1 MAEQVRKEYKTAVMN
16 RHKKLFDRTAAMAAG
31 VILLVMLAAWTSPA
45 FAYAEGGSQEGQ
57 HQAEAQEAQASEHH
71 GFNWGGFLGK
81 LFDSTLLFGGLIFLV
96 RKPLIALLAQKSLD
110 IKTDIIQR
118 ENQLKNTTVHL
129 QGIMERLEKIEEE
142 VQAVKDSAEKS
153 GNEEKKRIEEAGE
166 NEAQRILALAEEE
179 IGNKM
184 DTAVRELKERI
195 ADLTIEHFKKDIE
208 AHLDPRMHERL
219 IEKNIAVLSGEAIE
233 RK

>member
-1 MAEQVRKEYKTAVMN
+1 MN
-16 RHKKLFDRTAAMAAG
+16 KHKKVLGPKAAVVAAA
-31 VILLVMLAAWTSPA
+31 ILLVTLAAWTSPA
-45 FAYAEGGSQEGQ
+45 FAYAESGSQEGQ
-57 HQAEAQEAQASEHH
+57 HQAEARESEHH

-110 IKTDIIQR
+110 IKTDIIER
-118 ENQLKNTTVHL
+118 ENQLKNTAVHL
-129 QGIMERLEKIEEE
+129 QGIMERLEKIAEE

-166 NEAQRILALAEEE
+166 NEAQRILALTDEE

-219 IEKNIAVLSGEAIE
+219 IEKNIAVLSGETIE

>member
-1 MAEQVRKEYKTAVMN
+1 MN
-16 RHKKLFDRTAAMAAG
+16 KHKKVLSGTAALIAA
-31 VILLVMLAAWTSPA
+31 VILFVTLVAWTSPA
-45 FAYAEGGSQEGQ
+45 LVYAEGANVEGH
-57 HQAEAQEAQASEHH
+57 HQTEARETQEATEGEHQ
-71 GFNWGGFLGK
+71 GFNWWGFFGK

-96 RKPLIALLAQKSLD
+96 RKPLIALLTQKSLD
-110 IKTDIIQR
+110 IKTDIIDR
-118 ENQLKNTTVHL
+118 ENQLQNTTAQL
-129 QGIMERLEKIEEE
+129 KGIMQRLEKIEEE

-166 NEAQRILALAEEE
+166 NEAQRILALTEDE
-179 IGNKM
+179 ISNKM
-184 DTAVRELKERI
+184 ETAVRELKERI

-219 IEKNIAVLSGEAIE
+219 IEKNIAVLSGDAIE

>member
-1 MAEQVRKEYKTAVMN
+1 MN
-16 RHKKLFDRTAAMAAG
+16 KHKKVLGRKAAMVAA
-31 VILLVMLAAWTSPA
+31 VVLLVMLAAWTSPA
-45 FAYAEGGSQEGQ
+45 FVYAEGANKEGQ
-57 HQAEAQEAQASEHH
+57 HQTGAQETHATQEGEHH
-71 GFNWGGFLGK
+71 GFNWVGFFGK

-110 IKTDIIQR
+110 IKTDIIDR
-118 ENQLKNTTVHL
+118 ENQLKNTTVQL
-129 QGIMERLEKIEEE
+129 KGIMERLEKIAEE
-142 VQAVKDSAEKS
+142 VEAVKDSAEKS

-166 NEAQRILALAEEE
+166 NEAQRILALTEEE

-184 DTAVRELKERI
+184 ETAVRELKERI

-219 IEKNIAVLSGEAIE
+219 IEKNIAVLSGETIE